1 MGSIVNHMGLYK
13 RVIAMQCF
21 CIEMMPCDA
30 RGGAAVKTLMARG
43 LRSAVVVAIALGLA
57 GLTPALAQTKP
68 RQVGVIEW
76 GAWID
81 DDGCMHW
88 WADGGTEGYMVPR
101 RNPKT
106 GKPVCLKKNTCAVMN
121 SDQLFATDSSR
132 LTGSG
137 RSRLTQF
144 FQQAGAFGYAIY
156 GHTDSRASDDYNIR
170 LSQRRAASVAG
181 VARSVGAP
189 VEREIGYGE
198 RQPIATNSTA
208 AGMQQNRRVEIVCYR
223 W

>member
-1 MGSIVNHMGLYK
+1 MGLYN
-13 RVIAMQCF
+13 RVNAMQCF
-21 CIEMMPCDA
+21 YIEMTPCDA
-30 RGGAAVKTLMARG
+30 RGGAAVKTLISNG
-43 LRSAVVVAIALGLA
+43 LRSAVLAVVALGLA
-57 GLTPALAQTKP
+57 GLTPAFAQTKP

-88 WADGGTEGYMVPR
+88 WADGGLEGYMVPR

-121 SDQLFATDSSR
+121 SDELFATDSHQ
-132 LTGSG
+132 LTGHG

-156 GHTDSRASDDYNIR
+156 GHTDSRASDEYNIR

-198 RQPIATNSTA
+198 RQPIASNSTA